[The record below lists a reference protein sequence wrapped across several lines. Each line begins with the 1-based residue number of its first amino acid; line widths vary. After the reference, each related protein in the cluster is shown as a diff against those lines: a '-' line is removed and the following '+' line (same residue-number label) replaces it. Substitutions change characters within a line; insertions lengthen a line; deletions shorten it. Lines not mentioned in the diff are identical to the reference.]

1 MQLSSSSPTSAIQ
14 FQICPCTR
22 WFTRERKCN
31 SEKKFASPDY
41 FGIVDLMAFTV
52 REIESPDPV
61 TRVVAEDARLRHTGD
76 DDIGEKMV
84 LNMGPSHPAT
94 HGVLRLVLELDG
106 EIIIKAT
113 PDVGF
118 LHRGDEKIAENMQ
131 YNQFVPYTDRLDYLA
146 PLSNNVAYAL
156 AVEKLMGW
164 EIPPRGKAIRV
175 ICCELSR
182 ISSHLMGLGAM
193 ALDLGAMTV
202 FLYSFAQREKI
213 YDMSELISGARFTT
227 SYTRVGGQIRD
238 LPDSFMSILGGFLD
252 QFGPAL
258 DETDKLLTRNRIFV
272 DRTKNIGVI
281 AKDRAIAY
289 ALSGPNLRGSGID
302 HDLRRKHPYLDYE
315 QYDFDVIIGSAGDC
329 YDRYLVRIQ
338 EMRESAEILRQ
349 VMEKIPS
356 GPINVADWK
365 NMTPPKSHVM
375 TKMEELIHH
384 FIVVT
389 EGLKAPPGEIYFAA
403 ENPKGELGFYINS
416 KGGGVPHRLKIRAP
430 SFVNLSILPELLPG
444 HMLSDVTAILGSLDF
459 VMGECDR

>member
-1 MQLSSSSPTSAIQ
+1 MPPES
-14 FQICPCTR
+14 
-22 WFTRERKCN
+22 
-31 SEKKFASPDY
+31 
-41 FGIVDLMAFTV
+41 
-52 REIESPDPV
+52 REIEAPDPLA
-61 TRVVAEDARLRHTGD
+61 RSLQAQAESAPNDQE
-76 DDIGEKMV
+76 IGEKMV

-106 EIIIKAT
+106 EIVTKAT
-113 PDVGF
+113 PDVGY

-175 ICCELSR
+175 ICCETAR
-182 ISSHLMGLGAM
+182 ISAHLLGLGAM

-202 FLYSFAQREKI
+202 FLYTFTEREKL
-213 YDMSELISGARFTT
+213 YNLFELLTGARFTT

-238 LPDSFMSILGGFLD
+238 LPPTFIPQLEAFLD
-252 QFGPAL
+252 GFIPQL
-258 DETDKLLTRNRIFV
+258 DEIDRLLTRNKIFV
-272 DRTKNIGVI
+272 DRTRDIGIIPKN
-281 AKDRAIAY
+281 RAIAY
-289 ALSGPNLRGSGID
+289 ALSGPNLRGSGVE

-315 QYDFDVIIGSAGDC
+315 KYDFEIPIGSVGDC
-329 YDRYLVRIQ
+329 YDRYLIRIE
-338 EMRESAEILRQ
+338 EMRQSVRILRQ
-349 VMEKIPS
+349 VIDKLPD

-365 NMTPPKSHVM
+365 NMLPPKSLVM

-389 EGLKAPPGEIYFAA
+389 EGLNAPPGEIYFGA
-403 ENPKGELGFYINS
+403 ENPKGELGFYIHS
-416 KGGGVPHRLKIRAP
+416 KGGGVPYRLKIRAP

-444 HMLSDVTAILGSLDF
+444 CMMSDVVAVLGSLDF